1 MWKVNEIFH
10 SIQGEGS
17 RAGQAM
23 TFIRLAGCNLRC
35 PYCDQP
41 EAYDEGQDMALEVI
55 LAKVQEADIPWVC
68 LTGGEPLMQDV
79 EPLLDCLHEFGYM
92 VAVETNGTLFVPEG
106 FDHVTVSPKRGHE
119 VCLMARQRA
128 DEWKYIIQDESDF
141 ERIEYEANVWVQPV
155 DNDPAIA
162 RLCVEKILEHVG
174 WRLSINLRKL
184 IGADR

>member
-1 MWKVNEIFH
+1 MWKVNEVFH

-35 PYCDQP
+35 EFCDTKR
-41 EAYDEGQDMALEVI
+41 AYEDGQDMALEVI
-55 LAKVQEADIPWVC
+55 LAKVQEVDIPWVC

-79 EPLLDCLHEFGYM
+79 KPLVDCLHEFGYM
-92 VAVETNGTLFVPEG
+92 VAVETNGTQFVPEG

-119 VCLMARQRA
+119 PSITARMRA
-128 DEWKYIIQDESDF
+128 SEWKYIIQDETDF
-141 ERIEYEANVWVQPV
+141 DRIEYEAKVWVQPV

-162 RLCVEKILEHVG
+162 RICVDKILERTG
-174 WRLSINLRKL
+174 WRLSMQLHKI
-184 IGADR
+184 IGIR